1 MTAIMNNTSSY
12 LDFFDIALDAYENKK
27 IDVYRKI
34 MTTLIASYKTLLHD
48 IEIKNNDLET
58 VEHLTI
64 NEEDLDSFYDAMYT
78 MVDLIKLLK
87 KHLEP
92 VKTKDG
98 LFSDLHKT
106 VDKLH
111 EAIIL
116 NIDIISTQEVKELQS
131 RYKKVS

>member
-1 MTAIMNNTSSY
+1 
-12 LDFFDIALDAYENKK
+12 
-27 IDVYRKI
+27 
-34 MTTLIASYKTLLHD
+34 
-48 IEIKNNDLET
+48 

-98 LFSDLHKT
+98 LFGDLYKT

-116 NIDIISTQEVKELQS
+116 NIDIISTQEVKKLQS